1 MTNMT
6 EKYSKLMQDML
17 DVFPM
22 NDAALQAIGK
32 VQSQMTDQ
40 MTKAVLEAV
49 EKSTDVS
56 TKWTQASLEKTAQLA
71 KVSDHP
77 SGHLHAMT
85 DFISLTTEMAT
96 DYFTNYSEIAK
107 QLQLETIKIMLST
120 QDDLVTQAT
129 TEIEDAVVISESPA
143 PAKKAD
149 AAPEAAV
156 TEPAAPPSS
165 SPAAQDHQ
173 PTQETAAVQKKP
185 TPSKPKA

>member
-56 TKWTQASLEKTAQLA
+56 TKWTQASLEKTAQLS

-143 PAKKAD
+143 PAKKG
-149 AAPEAAV
+149 
-156 TEPAAPPSS
+156 
-165 SPAAQDHQ
+165 
-173 PTQETAAVQKKP
+173 
-185 TPSKPKA
+185 